1 MKNHKSGRWKKS
13 GISMVLWIGN
23 CTISGVIWMKD
34 VNQFDFHCSSSS
46 HDYSFHHTFHQIDN
60 NVRERKTAPSE
71 KAANILIRHF
81 QVPTNFI
88 SCNFRLASTQ
98 KAFLF
103 ADKRLSLYFL
113 WFYSIFLFSNIESK
127 SFFLLDSFSCWNFY
141 YELSTIVI
149 SVNLKFA

>member
-98 KAFLF
+98 KAFY
-103 ADKRLSLYFL
+103 SLTKDFHCIFYDFIRF
-113 WFYSIFLFSNIESK
+113 FYSQILNQKVFFCSTVFPVGIFIM
-127 SFFLLDSFSCWNFY
+127 NFQQ
-141 YELSTIVI
+141 
-149 SVNLKFA
+149 